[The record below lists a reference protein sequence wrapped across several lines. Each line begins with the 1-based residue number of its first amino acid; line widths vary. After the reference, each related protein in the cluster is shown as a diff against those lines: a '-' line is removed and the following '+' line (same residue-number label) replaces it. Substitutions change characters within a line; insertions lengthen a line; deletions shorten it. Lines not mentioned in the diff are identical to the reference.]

1 MNRTLNQ
8 GRHDA
13 NPKVE
18 KKEKELNLISTERV
32 SFSQWARFMAFKSEN
47 IKVENTDFLIVTS
60 SSFFGIKKLYRKM
73 KRDMLFYRDNR
84 IWNLCVPVM
93 MQDTRELLTMS

>member
-47 IKVENTDFLIVTS
+47 IKVENTHFLA
-60 SSFFGIKKLYRKM
+60 
-73 KRDMLFYRDNR
+73 
-84 IWNLCVPVM
+84 
-93 MQDTRELLTMS
+93 